1 MIGGRTDGHVSENL
15 NKIFNIFL
23 TLPNCAIKCK
33 VAGKRINQGA
43 GYVLEI
49 PLQYNFFGTK
59 KSCGLGC
66 ERRKKVID
74 RKKKELTIVP
84 SNNLRENI

>member
-1 MIGGRTDGHVSENL
+1 MIGGRTGGHVSENL

-23 TLPNCAIKCK
+23 TLPNCVIKCK

-49 PLQYNFFGTK
+49 PLQYNFFGPK

-66 ERRKKVID
+66 ERFKKLLTV
-74 RKKKELTIVP
+74 KKRT
-84 SNNLRENI
+84 NNCTK